1 MNLCVYLSRRHI
13 QENKFV
19 YSFLGHFIISLAPQ
33 NFIVIKIEIIIVL
46 LIFSISV
53 PDVEDPTKLL
63 PFINKISQKCS

>member
-1 MNLCVYLSRRHI
+1 M
-13 QENKFV
+13 